1 MKLINLK
8 YRKLNWNISILV
20 ILVLLACSLMG
31 ILSMNFLNN
40 LISYTDNSYSYYN
53 SYYYAK
59 AWLELALTEIDNSD
73 VWFSHEIWFWDVIN
87 QNFSNEGAF
96 NVNIMWRST
105 FLSNK
110 FWQNRVCD
118 ETTALSI
125 PAKWSMT
132 LPMFYDDSSD
142 YNTIF
147 SSINSIHLLS
157 NDRNKLSVQYLW
169 DWYSYPKLDVWVIFQ
184 SWDSILWDYIYMTWL
199 DFKENFFKNYF
210 QEFGMLYWEEPWN
223 NSMGNDPYLS
233 YIVISNPTD
242 DEVKFCIDAWSDTS
256 YKVYWWPTTK
266 YFISSRWEY
275 RGKTVWLQA
284 IYAQPLPSF
293 FINPYVSTSIDQGTM
308 PVNEWY
314 AE

>member
-40 LISYTDNSYSYYN
+40 LISYTDNSYSYYK

-59 AWLELALTEIDNSD
+59 AWLELALTEINNSD
-73 VWFSHEIWFWDVIN
+73 VWFSHVIWFWDVIN
-87 QNFSNEGAF
+87 QNFGGGGAF
-96 NVNIMWRST
+96 NVNIMWRFT
-105 FLSNK
+105 FLSDN
-110 FWQNRVCD
+110 FWQSTVCD
-118 ETTALSI
+118 ESTALSI
-125 PAKWSMT
+125 PAKWSIT
-132 LPMFYDDSSD
+132 LPMFYDDSSA
-142 YNTIF
+142 YGTIF
-147 SSINSIHLLS
+147 SSVKTIQLLS

-169 DWYSYPKLDVWVIFQ
+169 DWYNYPKLDVWVIFQ

-199 DFKENFFKNYF
+199 VFNSNFFKNYF
-210 QEFGMLYWEEPWN
+210 QNFDSMYPDVWN
-223 NSMGNDPYLS
+223 YKYLS

-242 DEVKFCIDAWSDTS
+242 SEVKFCINAWESL
-256 YKVYWWPTTK
+256 WPTTK

-293 FINPYVSTSIDQGTM
+293 FINPYVSTTSSLQQQSAFWVYD
-308 PVNEWY
+308 E
-314 AE
+314 

>member
-1 MKLINLK
+1 MKFIK
-8 YRKLNWNISILV
+8 FRHRKLNWNISILV

-40 LISYTDNSYSYYN
+40 LISYTDNSYSYYK

-73 VWFSHEIWFWDVIN
+73 VWFSHNIQLADVIN
-87 QNFSNEGAF
+87 DNLGWTWEWFLVS
-96 NVNIMWRST
+96 ILWRST
-105 FLSNK
+105 FLSNE
-110 FWQNRVCD
+110 FWKNTECNENV
-118 ETTALSI
+118 ALSI

-132 LPMFYDDSSD
+132 LPMFYDNSSD

-147 SSINSIHLLS
+147 SSNSIYLFLADARNNLLL
-157 NDRNKLSVQYLW
+157 KFLW
-169 DWYSYPKLDVWVIFQ
+169 DWYSSNPKMDIWVIFQ

-199 DFKENFFKNYF
+199 EFDSSFFKKYF
-210 QEFGMLYWEEPWN
+210 NNFDSMYGNALPW
-223 NSMGNDPYLS
+223 DDKKYLS
-233 YIVISNPTD
+233 YIIISNPTEND
-242 DEVKFCIDAWSDTS
+242 VKFCIDAGSS
-256 YKVYWWPTTK
+256 NANKEFPWPTTK

-293 FINPYVSTSIDQGTM
+293 FINPYVDTSIYEDSTM
-308 PVNEWY
+308 SANEWY
-314 AE
+314 TE

>member
-1 MKLINLK
+1 M
-8 YRKLNWNISILV
+8 

-40 LISYTDNSYSYYN
+40 LISYTDNSYSYYK

-73 VWFSHEIWFWDVIN
+73 VWFSHNIQLADVIN
-87 QNFSNEGAF
+87 DNLGWTWEWFLVS
-96 NVNIMWRST
+96 ILWRST
-105 FLSNK
+105 FLSNE
-110 FWQNRVCD
+110 FWKNTECNENV
-118 ETTALSI
+118 ALSI

-132 LPMFYDDSSD
+132 LPMFYDNSSD

-147 SSINSIHLLS
+147 SSNSIYLFLADARNNLS
-157 NDRNKLSVQYLW
+157 LEFLW
-169 DWYSYPKLDVWVIFQ
+169 DWYSSNPKMDIWVIFQ

-199 DFKENFFKNYF
+199 EFDSSFFKKYF
-210 QEFGMLYWEEPWN
+210 QEFQTMYWDEPW
-223 NSMGNDPYLS
+223 SPSFGKDKYLS
-233 YIVISNPTD
+233 YIIISNPTEND
-242 DEVKFCIDAWSDTS
+242 VKFCIDAGSS
-256 YKVYWWPTTK
+256 NANKEFPWPTTK

-293 FINPYVSTSIDQGTM
+293 FINPYVDTSIYEDSTM
-308 PVNEWY
+308 SADEWY
-314 AE
+314 TE

>member
-1 MKLINLK
+1 M
-8 YRKLNWNISILV
+8 

-40 LISYTDNSYSYYN
+40 LLSYTDNSYSYYK

-73 VWFSHEIWFWDVIN
+73 VWFSQEISINNVIN
-87 QNFSNEGAF
+87 NNFGWEEEWF
-96 NVNIMWRST
+96 NVSILWRST
-105 FLSNK
+105 FLSNE
-110 FWQNRVCD
+110 FWKTSDCN
-118 ETTALSI
+118 EITALSI

-132 LPMFYDDSSD
+132 LPMFYDNSSD
-142 YNTIF
+142 YNTI
-147 SSINSIHLLS
+147 
-157 NDRNKLSVQYLW
+157 LSVNNIYSYLANARSKLQVLYLW
-169 DWYSYPKLDVWVIFQ
+169 DQYDVPMLDIWVVFQ

-199 DFKENFFKNYF
+199 KFDKNFFSNYF
-210 QEFGMLYWEEPWN
+210 NEFYTMYWDEPWN
-223 NSMGNDPYLS
+223 INIGKDYYFS

-242 DEVKFCIDAWSDTS
+242 NDIRFCIDAWVDSQIKE
-256 YKVYWWPTTK
+256 YLWPTTK

-293 FINPYVSTSIDQGTM
+293 FINPYVSTSTDEGTTM
-308 PVNEWY
+308 IANELY

>member
-1 MKLINLK
+1 MKVINLK

-40 LISYTDNSYSYYN
+40 LISYTDNSYSYYK

-73 VWFSHEIWFWDVIN
+73 VWFSHVIWFWDVIN
-87 QNFSNEGAF
+87 QNFNEEGAF

-105 FLSNK
+105 FLSNN
-110 FWQNRVCD
+110 FRQNNTCD
-118 ETTALSI
+118 EITALSI

-132 LPMFYDDSSD
+132 LPMFYDNSSD
-142 YNTIF
+142 YNTIL
-147 SSINSIHLLS
+147 SNSNSIQLLS
-157 NDRNKLSVQYLW
+157 NARKQLSVQYRW
-169 DWYSYPKLDVWVIFQ
+169 DLYKVPKLDIWIIFQ

-199 DFKENFFKNYF
+199 DFNQNFFKNYF
-210 QEFGMLYWEEPWN
+210 DEFDKMYWGEPWN
-223 NSMGNDPYLS
+223 INNAGKEKFLS
-233 YIVISNPTD
+233 YIVISNPTN
-242 DEVKFCIDAWSDTS
+242 EEIRFCIDAWSS
-256 YKVYWWPTTK
+256 EWPTTK

-275 RGKTVWLQA
+275 KGKTVWLQA

-293 FINPYVSTSIDQGTM
+293 FINPYVSTSTDQGTVQ
-308 PVNEWY
+308 VNEWY